1 MSANPKPSVMKQAAM
16 QITAGGSA
24 GFIEVCL
31 MHPLD
36 VVKTRLQ
43 LQIKKP
49 LGGGNTVY
57 YNGVFDCFSKIA
69 RQEGILAVYKGIIPP
84 ILAETPKRATK
95 FVCFEQYKTGLQ
107 KALGYDKATP
117 LIYSLAGLG
126 SGVTEAFVVNPFE
139 VVKISLQA
147 DTAKATSSPS
157 TMIVAKEIIKR
168 GGIGLNGLN
177 KGLTSTIGRNGTWN
191 LIYFGFYHSVKDS
204 VPQCQNPTA
213 DFFRKTGIGFASG
226 TIASIANIPFDVAK
240 SRIQGPQ
247 PVAGEIKYK
256 TCMRTIFIV
265 AREEGLGALYKG
277 LVPKVMRLGP
287 GGAIMLI
294 AYDYVYEFLQQK
306 FP

>member
-1 MSANPKPSVMKQAAM
+1 MSTNANAKPSVMKQAAM

-43 LQIKKP
+43 LQVKKP
-49 LGGGNTVY
+49 VAGSKTVY

-69 RQEGILAVYKGIIPP
+69 RQEGVLAVYKGILPP

-95 FVCFEQYKTGLQ
+95 FVCFEQYKTSLQ
-107 KALGYDKATP
+107 RALGFDKATP
-117 LIYSLAGLG
+117 FIYSLAGLG
-126 SGVTEAFVVNPFE
+126 SGVTEAIVVNPFE
-139 VVKISLQA
+139 VVKVSLQA
-147 DTAKATSSPS
+147 NTGKATS
-157 TMIVAKEIIKR
+157 TWTVAKEIINR

-191 LIYFGFYHSVKDS
+191 LIYFGFYHSVKDII
-204 VPQCQNPTA
+204 PQCQSPTA

-247 PVAGEIKYK
+247 PIVGEVKYK
-256 TCMRTIFIV
+256 TCMKTIVTV
-265 AREEGLGALYKG
+265 AKEEGFGALYKG

-294 AYDYVYEFLQQK
+294 AYEYVYEFLQHR